1 MKKKNGEKT
10 IEEKLK
16 DLDLDEVLEKKRKR
30 KRITLAITIISVVLL
45 FTFIVL
51 YTYFYGNKGYI
62 RADVKVSSSS
72 KLYSNSDEEDIGEGA
87 LFIFYI
93 EGIKR
98 DDFLAEYD
106 VTEIIINGEII
117 DLEKI
122 TYRHLNNA
130 LSIRVNSENYNLEK
144 GNTVVISVKDKTT
157 GQILTRRLHH
167 KTEVI

>member
-1 MKKKNGEKT
+1 MKKKKEDKT

-16 DLDLDEVLEKKRKR
+16 ALDLDEVLEKKRKR
-30 KRITLAITIISVVLL
+30 KRIILAITIVIAIAL
-45 FTFIVL
+45 FTALV
-51 YTYFYGNKGYI
+51 TYNHFYGNKGYI
-62 RADVKVSSSS
+62 KADIKVSSSS
-72 KLYSNSDEEDIGEGA
+72 KLYSNSDVEDIEEGA
-87 LFIFYI
+87 TFIFYI

-98 DDFLAEYD
+98 DEFLAEYD
-106 VTEIIINGEII
+106 VTEIIINGEKV

-130 LSIRVNSENYNLEK
+130 LSIRVNSKNYNLEK